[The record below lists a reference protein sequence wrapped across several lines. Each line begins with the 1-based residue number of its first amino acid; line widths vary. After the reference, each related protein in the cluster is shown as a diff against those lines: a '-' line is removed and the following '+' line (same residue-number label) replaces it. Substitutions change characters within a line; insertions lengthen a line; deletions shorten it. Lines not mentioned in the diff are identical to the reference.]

1 MLIVLF
7 LSKITNN
14 LKETTDTSTEERMY
28 VSEEINARYLCVYVH
43 TLSLV

>member
-1 MLIVLF
+1 MSIMLF

-14 LKETTDTSTEERMY
+14 FKEITGTPTEDGIQ
-28 VSEEINARYLCVYVH
+28 VSGEINARYLCACVH

>member
-1 MLIVLF
+1 MLF

-14 LKETTDTSTEERMY
+14 LKETTDTSTEEGIQF
-28 VSEEINARYLCVYVH
+28 SGEINARYLCVYVR